1 MIRRRVLAAAV
12 ALVLGGGLLAGPVA
26 PARAQ
31 TDEPCLQIQPL
42 IEGPGNALVE
52 RLGLEQAWQHTRG
65 EGATVAVIDSGV
77 DGDNVHLRDAITG
90 AQSMFQPTP
99 EQVASVDPRQDLLG
113 HGTAA
118 AGIIAARPVDGSD
131 VVGIAPEADILAIRA
146 FQTTDT
152 ENDQAV
158 GPTTRAIADAIRVA
172 ADRGADV
179 ISLSLSQPQPDTSM
193 QSAIAYAQARGAL
206 IVASAGNRATS
217 EDDPTE
223 PRYPAAYD
231 GVLGVSALTADGQ
244 WDPAS
249 SFLGSA
255 VDVVAPGQGLLA
267 PWCGGGDTMLG
278 EQVSSSWATAVVS
291 GIAALVAAEHPD
303 ETPQQWAHRIM
314 ATALRTTP
322 AERQDTVGWGE
333 ARPYEALVFIDDG
346 SAPGPASPVHD
357 RPTDLVVDAEAV
369 RIEAPRD
376 PLAGTRAAVA
386 WTLLG
391 GLAVSLTALVVGNLR
406 PRGPHRRGTR

>member
-1 MIRRRVLAAAV
+1 MRRLRAAAAV
-12 ALVLGGGLLAGPVA
+12 VAIAGALLAA
-26 PARAQ
+26 PGTPAQAQAQ

-42 IEGPGNALVE
+42 IDGAGNALIE

-65 EGATVAVIDSGV
+65 AGATVAVIDSGV
-77 DGDNVHLRDAITG
+77 DGDNVHLQGAIAG
-90 AQSMFQPTP
+90 AQTMFRPTA
-99 EQVASVDPRQDLLG
+99 EQAQSSDPREDLLG

-118 AGIIAARPVDGSD
+118 AGIIAARPVEGSD

-146 FQTTDT
+146 FQT
-152 ENDQAV
+152 NDADSDRAV
-158 GPTTRAIADAIRVA
+158 GPTTRAVADAIRLA

-179 ISLSLSQPQPDTSM
+179 INLSLSQPQPDPAM

-206 IVASAGNRATS
+206 IVASAGNRGTS
-217 EDDPTE
+217 EDDPAQ

-231 GVLGVSALTADGQ
+231 GVLGVSGVTAEGE
-244 WDPAS
+244 WDAAS
-249 SFLGSA
+249 SFLGAS

-267 PWCGGGDTMLG
+267 PWCGGGDTVLG

-303 ETPQQWAHRIM
+303 ESPQEWAYRIM

-322 AERQDTVGWGE
+322 GERKDTVGWGE
-333 ARPYEALVFIDDG
+333 ARPYEALVFLDDG
-346 SAPGPASPVHD
+346 SAPGPESPTHD
-357 RPTDLVVDAEAV
+357 RPTDLVVDDEAV

-391 GLAVSLTALVVGNLR
+391 GVTVSLTALVIGNLR
-406 PRGPHRRGTR
+406 TRRPARRGSR

>member
-1 MIRRRVLAAAV
+1 MRRPVLASAV
-12 ALVLGGGLLAGPVA
+12 ALALGGGLLVGPA
-26 PARAQ
+26 TPAVAQ

-42 IEGPGNALVE
+42 IEGSGNALID
-52 RLGLEQAWQHTRG
+52 RLGLERAWQHTRG
-65 EGATVAVIDSGV
+65 DGATVAVIDSGV
-77 DGDNVHLRDAITG
+77 DGDNVHLQGAIAG
-90 AQSMFQPTP
+90 AWCTFRPTA
-99 EQVASVDPRQDLLG
+99 EQLKSDNPQEDLLG

-131 VVGIAPEADILAIRA
+131 VVGIAPEADVLAIRA
-146 FQTTDT
+146 FQTDDT
-152 ENDQAV
+152 ENDRAV

-172 ADRGADV
+172 ADRGADI
-179 ISLSLSQPQPDTSM
+179 ISLSLSQPLPDASM
-193 QSAIAYAQARGAL
+193 QNAIAYARARGAL
-206 IVASAGNRATS
+206 VVASAGNRATS
-217 EDDPTE
+217 DDDPAQ

-244 WDPAS
+244 WDPAA
-249 SFLGSA
+249 SFVGGT

-267 PWCGGGDTMLG
+267 PWCGGGDTVLG

-291 GIAALVAAEHPD
+291 GIAALVAAAHPD
-303 ETPQQWAHRIM
+303 ETPDQWAHRIM

-322 AERQDTVGWGE
+322 GERKDTIGWGE

-346 SAPGPASPVHD
+346 SAPGPESPTHD

-369 RIEAPRD
+369 RIEPPRD
-376 PLAGTRAAVA
+376 PLAATRATVA

-391 GLAVSLTALVVGNLR
+391 SVVVSLTALVIGSLR
-406 PRGPHRRGTR
+406 RSGVRRRIR